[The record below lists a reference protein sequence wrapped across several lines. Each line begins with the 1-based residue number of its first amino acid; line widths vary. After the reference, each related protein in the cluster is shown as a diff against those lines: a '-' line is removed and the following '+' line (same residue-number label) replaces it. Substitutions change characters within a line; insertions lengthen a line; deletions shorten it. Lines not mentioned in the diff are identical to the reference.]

1 MTDSPLRIGSRGS
14 RLALTQ
20 ARMVRDLLAAAH
32 PRAPVA
38 EIMTIITTGDRVQ
51 DRTLADIG
59 GKGLFTKEIDEALL
73 AGRVDVAVHS
83 MKDVET
89 DLPQGL
95 TIACLLE
102 RADPRDALI
111 MASPGGLD
119 ALAPGAVVGTASL
132 RRGAQVLAR
141 RPDVTVK
148 PLRGNVETR
157 LRKIRDGKVDAT
169 LLAVAGLTRLG
180 LAEHAT
186 AILDPEDMLPAVAQG
201 AIGVTCQ
208 TARAEIVDWLAPL
221 NHGLTWDAVTAERA
235 LLRELDGTC
244 RTPIA
249 GLAEI
254 NGGQLRL
261 RGLVARPDGGA
272 VHRVERRGAR
282 GDAQAIGQAAGRA
295 LKDKAGADSLASLR

>member
-1 MTDSPLRIGSRGS
+1 MIGSPLRIGTRGS

-20 ARMVRDLLAAAH
+20 ARMVSDLLAATH
-32 PRAPVA
+32 PLAPAA
-38 EIMTIITTGDRVQ
+38 EIVTISTTGDRVQ
-51 DRTLADIG
+51 DRTLAEIG

-89 DLPQGL
+89 ELPDGL
-95 TIACLLE
+95 MIACFLE

-111 MASPGGLD
+111 MAGPGGLE

-157 LRKIRDGKVDAT
+157 LRKIRDGDADAT

-180 LAEHAT
+180 LADHAT
-186 AILDPEDMLPAVAQG
+186 AILEPEDMLPAVAQG
-201 AIGVTCQ
+201 AIGLTCQ
-208 TARAEIVDWLAPL
+208 TTRAEIVDWIAPL

-249 GLAEI
+249 ALAEI
-254 NGGQLRL
+254 NDGQLRL

-272 VHRVERRGAR
+272 VHRIERRGAR
-282 GDAQAIGQAAGRA
+282 ADAQAIGQAAGRA
-295 LKDKAGADSLASLR
+295 LRNEAGADIFAGFR